1 MSEITIEP
9 TGHYVLVEMVEI
21 AKQSKGGIIF
31 ANVEKEQ
38 AATQVAKVIAIGP
51 TVCHGFPGCI
61 PSEYPPSNPR
71 YSMEPHQIWGI
82 EEGSFVYYPRYE
94 GDVIKIAGY
103 ENFRLVN
110 DERLKGVLKGNFE
123 LTKADF

>member
-38 AATQVAKVIAIGP
+38 AATQVAKVIAQLF
-51 TVCHGFPGCI
+51 V
-61 PSEYPPSNPR
+61 
-71 YSMEPHQIWGI
+71 M
-82 EEGSFVYYPRYE
+82 GSLGVSLVNTRQAILATAWSRTRF
-94 GDVIKIAGY
+94 GAL
-103 ENFRLVN
+103 RLV
-110 DERLKGVLKGNFE
+110 RLFTTHVM
-123 LTKADF
+123 KAM

>member
-1 MSEITIEP
+1 
-9 TGHYVLVEMVEI
+9 
-21 AKQSKGGIIF
+21 
-31 ANVEKEQ
+31 
-38 AATQVAKVIAIGP
+38 
-51 TVCHGFPGCI
+51 
-61 PSEYPPSNPR
+61 
-71 YSMEPHQIWGI
+71 
-82 EEGSFVYYPRYE
+82 VYYPRYE

>member
-38 AATQVAKVIAIGP
+38 ACLLYTS
-51 TVCHGFPGCI
+51 
-61 PSEYPPSNPR
+61 PSPR
-71 YSMEPHQIWGI
+71 
-82 EEGSFVYYPRYE
+82 
-94 GDVIKIAGY
+94 DV
-103 ENFRLVN
+103 
-110 DERLKGVLKGNFE
+110 
-123 LTKADF
+123 